1 MIETK
6 IKGLKILLDDDYIE
20 IIDAYQIKSKQKM
33 TEIIEEAIDKMEFFS
48 ERRDVPSMVKQWAFT
63 NRMYRWHIFR
73 KKNSKCIITDKI
85 SRFKK
90 FLYNI
95 LGFQQIRFAKIKK
108 RLEKKKMS
116 DISLGT
122 LYDVNKNL
130 VLNGEIKLTEGVI
143 NSKKEII
150 KNFLRK
156 MDNTYY
162 MLLCNER
169 KDYTVFRKGSYNED
183 IYTDDDH
190 QLDEITNILVDEC
203 IMNRGEVRGIDLTK
217 DKDAIEIWL
226 IIEDEAYCY
235 YFFPY
240 DAAIIE
246 V

>member
-1 MIETK
+1 MTETK
-6 IKGLKILLDDDYIE
+6 IKGLKVLLDDDYIE
-20 IIDAYQIKSKQKM
+20 IIDAYQINNKQKM
-33 TEIIEEAIDKMEFFS
+33 TEVIEEAINKMEFFS
-48 ERRDVPSMVKQWAFT
+48 EKRDVPSMVKQWAFT

-73 KKNSKCIITDKI
+73 KKNSKCIITNKV
-85 SRFKK
+85 SKTKK
-90 FLYNI
+90 LLYTL
-95 LGFQQIRFAKIKK
+95 LGFQQIRTAKIKK

-130 VLNGEIKLTEGVI
+130 VLKNEIELTDGVL

-150 KNFLRK
+150 TNFMRQ
-156 MDNTYY
+156 MNNAYY

-169 KDYTVFRKGSYNED
+169 KDYTVFKMND
-183 IYTDDDH
+183 KDNDDSIR
-190 QLDEITNILVDEC
+190 EIVSILVDEC
-203 IMNRGEVRGIDLTK
+203 LKNRGEIRGIDLTK

>member
-1 MIETK
+1 MTETK
-6 IKGLKILLDDDYIE
+6 IKGLKILLDNDYIE
-20 IIDAYQIKSKQKM
+20 IIDAYQINNKQKM
-33 TEIIEEAIDKMEFFS
+33 IEIIEETINKMKFFS
-48 ERRDVPSMVKQWAFT
+48 EERDVPSMVKQWAFT

-73 KKNSKCIITDKI
+73 KKNSKCIITNKVSKI
-85 SRFKK
+85 KK
-90 FLYNI
+90 LLYTL
-95 LGFQQIRFAKIKK
+95 LGFQQIRIAKIKK

-130 VLNGEIKLTEGVI
+130 VLKNEIELTDGVV

-150 KNFLRK
+150 TNFMRQI
-156 MDNTYY
+156 NNAYY
-162 MLLCNER
+162 MLLCNEK
-169 KDYTVFRKGSYNED
+169 KDYTVFKMND
-183 IYTDDDH
+183 KDNDDSIR
-190 QLDEITNILVDEC
+190 EIVSILVDEC
-203 IMNRGEVRGIDLTK
+203 LKNRGEIRGIDLTK